1 MSTFFLRL
9 GRLVVRHPWPI
20 VVIWVVG
27 TLAAG
32 RLLPSLGS
40 QVNTSNS
47 AFLPATAPSV
57 KAASLAGPL
66 GIKKGVRQVVVVA
79 SRATGPLT
87 SSDRAA
93 ITREVAL
100 ARRLPR
106 VMSVRELETSAD
118 GRAAQVVIS
127 ASASQSNQEA
137 AKQLVAGIQA
147 TFGSARP
154 PSGLSLNVAGQVAT
168 AAADQAAAKST
179 SREVQLLS
187 ILFIVVLL
195 VIVYRSVLA
204 PVLTLLPAVFALAL
218 ASSLIGALGAVG
230 LQISQVTQVLLIV
243 LILGA
248 GTDYGLF
255 LVFRVREELGM
266 GQDPNEAIVRAL
278 SRVGESITASAG
290 TVILALL
297 TLLAATFG
305 MYHDLGVPL
314 AVGVAVMLLAGLT
327 LLPALLTIC
336 RQAAF
341 WPSKIRPGAVRRGL
355 WGRAAARVVA
365 RPRLTLIT
373 GVVVFGA
380 LAFAAT
386 GFRAA
391 GYGGTVTAPAGSD
404 AAKGDA
410 ALAQYFP
417 QTTASPTNLILQFAT
432 PVWTDPKALLQA
444 EKVITASREFNRLLG
459 PLDPNGQPLTPAE
472 LSGLHGSLGPAAAL
486 PPVPPA
492 TVTVQPALYDAYR
505 ATAPL
510 VSSNGLT
517 VQFEASLAAG
527 PASSTAA
534 LAEIPAVRATL
545 ARAARA
551 SRARRYGVAGE
562 AAALADVS
570 ALSNQDLLHVV
581 PLAVLAIALLLGL
594 VLRSLVAPV
603 YLIASVVLSYLAA
616 LGAAVLVFMD
626 LRGADGLTFL
636 LPFLMFI
643 FLLALGEDYNI
654 LVMTRIRDETARLP
668 LREAVIR
675 AIGLTGPTVTSAGL
689 VLAGTFTVLAFSGGS
704 GPNGSEIQDIGFGL
718 AIGILMDTF
727 LVRTL
732 LVPSTV
738 AILGRWNWWPSSKGR
753 AQPVVAGPPALDP

>member
-1 MSTFFLRL
+1 MSALFLGL

-20 VVIWVVG
+20 VVIWLVG
-27 TLAAG
+27 TLAAA

-57 KAASLAGPL
+57 EAANLASPL
-66 GIKKGVRQVVVVA
+66 GIKKDIRQVVVVA
-79 SRATGPLT
+79 SRAAGPLT
-87 SSDRAA
+87 AGDQAA
-93 ITREVAL
+93 IVREVAL
-100 ARRLPR
+100 TRRLPR
-106 VMSVRELETSAD
+106 VVSVRQLETSGNGQAV
-118 GRAAQVVIS
+118 QVLIS
-127 ASASQSNQEA
+127 ASMSQSNQVV
-137 AKQLVAGIQA
+137 AKELVNGIEA

-154 PSGLSLNVAGQVAT
+154 PSGLSFNVAGQVAT

-187 ILFIVVLL
+187 ILFIVILL
-195 VIVYRSVLA
+195 LFVYRSALA
-204 PVLTLLPAVFALAL
+204 PLVTLLPAVFALAL
-218 ASSLIGALGAVG
+218 ASGLIGALGAAGV
-230 LQISQVTQVLLIV
+230 QISQVTQVLLIV
-243 LILGA
+243 LVLGA

-255 LVFRVREELGM
+255 LVFRVREELRAG
-266 GQDPNEAIVRAL
+266 NEPDQAVANAL

-305 MYHDLGVPL
+305 LYHDLGVPL

-327 LLPALLTIC
+327 LLPALLTILGP
-336 RQAAF
+336 AVF
-341 WPSKIRPGAVRRGL
+341 WPSRVRPGPVRHGL

-365 RPRLTLIT
+365 RPRLTLT
-373 GVVVFGA
+373 AGVLVFGA
-380 LAFAAT
+380 LALAAT

-391 GYGGTVTAPAGSD
+391 GFGGATTAPAGSD
-404 AAKGDA
+404 AAQGNA
-410 ALAQYFP
+410 ILTRYFP
-417 QTTASPTNLILQFAT
+417 RTTINPTNLVLEFAA
-432 PVWTDPKALLQA
+432 PVWTDPGILVRA
-444 EKVITASREFNRLLG
+444 ERVLTASGEFRQLLG
-459 PLDPNGQPLTPAE
+459 PLDPNGTALTPAE
-472 LSGLHGSLGPAAAL
+472 LSSLHAGLGPAGSL
-486 PPVPPA
+486 PPVRPA
-492 TVTVQPALYDAYR
+492 ISTLSPALYSAYR

-510 VSSNGLT
+510 LSSNGLT
-517 VQFEASLAAG
+517 VQFEANLAAG

-534 LAEIPAVRATL
+534 MAAIPAIRATL
-545 ARAARA
+545 GRAARA
-551 SRARRYGVAGE
+551 SGARAYGVAGE

-570 ALSNQDLLHVV
+570 ALSNRDLLHVV
-581 PLAVLAIALLLGL
+581 PLAALAIALLLGL
-594 VLRSLVAPV
+594 VVRSLVAPL

-616 LGAAVLVFMD
+616 LGAAVLLFMD
-626 LRGADGLTFL
+626 IGGTSGLTFL

-654 LVMTRIRDETARLP
+654 LVMTRIREEAAELP

-689 VLAGTFTVLAFSGGS
+689 VLAGTFTVLAYSGGS
-704 GPNGSEIQDIGFGL
+704 GPNGSEIRDIGFGL

-738 AILGRWNWWPSSKGR
+738 AILGHWNWWPSSAGR
-753 AQPVVAGPPALDP
+753 APTLGRTPPR

>member
-1 MSTFFLRL
+1 MSTVFLRL

-20 VVIWVVG
+20 VVIWLVG

-32 RLLPSLGS
+32 RLLPSLAS
-40 QVNTSNS
+40 QVDTSNS
-47 AFLPATAPSV
+47 DFLPATAPSV
-57 KAASLAGPL
+57 RAASLAGPL
-66 GIKKGVRQVVVVA
+66 GIKKGVGQVVVVA
-79 SRATGPLT
+79 SRAAGPLT
-87 SSDRAA
+87 AGDQAA
-93 ITREVAL
+93 IAREVAL
-100 ARRLPR
+100 AER
-106 VMSVRELETSAD
+106 VPQVVSVRELAISPD

-127 ASASQSNQEA
+127 ATLSQSNQEA
-137 AKQLVAGIQA
+137 AKQLVASIQA
-147 TFGSARP
+147 TLGSARP
-154 PSGLSLNVAGQVAT
+154 PSGLSLDVAGQVAT

-195 VIVYRSVLA
+195 LIVYRSVLA
-204 PVLTLLPAVFALAL
+204 PLLTLLPAVFALAL
-218 ASSLIGALGAVG
+218 ASSLIGWLGAAG

-255 LVFRVREELGM
+255 LVFRVREELQT
-266 GQDPNEAIVRAL
+266 GQDPGEAIVGAL

-305 MYHDLGVPL
+305 LYHDLGVPL
-314 AVGVAVMLLAGLT
+314 AVGVAVMLMAGLT
-327 LLPALLTIC
+327 LLPALLAIFGK
-336 RQAAF
+336 AVF
-341 WPSKIRPGAVRRGL
+341 WPTQIRPGLVRPGL
-355 WGRAAARVVA
+355 WGRVAARVVA
-365 RPRLTLIT
+365 RPRLTLMT

-380 LAFAAT
+380 LAVAAT

-391 GYGGTVTAPAGSD
+391 GYQGTATAPIGTE

-410 ALAQYFP
+410 VLARYFP
-417 QTTASPTNLILQFAT
+417 QTAASPSNLILRFPT
-432 PVWTDPKALLQA
+432 SVWSDPEVLLRAQR
-444 EKVITASREFNRLLG
+444 VLSGSGEFKRLLG
-459 PLDPNGQPLTPAE
+459 PLDPNGKPLTPAE
-472 LSGLHGSLGPAAAL
+472 LSSLHTTLGPPGAL
-486 PPVPPA
+486 PPVSRAAVSLPPA
-492 TVTVQPALYDAYR
+492 IYNAYR

-510 VSSNGLT
+510 VSSSGRT

-534 LAEIPAVRATL
+534 MAEIPAVRATL

-551 SRARRYGVAGE
+551 SGATEYGVAGE

-594 VLRSLVAPV
+594 LLRSVVAPT

-616 LGAAVLVFMD
+616 LGAAVLVFID
-626 LRGADGLTFL
+626 LGGTTGLTFL

-654 LVMTRIRDETARLP
+654 LVITRIREENAGLP

-675 AIGLTGPTVTSAGL
+675 AIRLTGPTVTSAGL
-689 VLAGTFTVLAFSGGS
+689 VLAGTFAVLAFSGGS

-738 AILGRWNWWPSSKGR
+738 VIVGRWNWWPSSRGR
-753 AQPVVAGPPALDP
+753 APRDLTHSSTPTP

>member
-9 GRLVVRHPWPI
+9 GRLVVQHPWPI
-20 VVIWVVG
+20 VVIWLVG

-32 RLLPSLGS
+32 RLLPSLAS
-40 QVNTSNS
+40 QVDTSNS

-57 KAASLAGPL
+57 RAASLAGPL
-66 GIKKGVRQVVVVA
+66 GIRRGVRQVVVVA
-79 SRATGPLT
+79 SHTAGPLT
-87 SSDRAA
+87 AGDQAA
-93 ITREVAL
+93 IAREVAL
-100 ARRLPR
+100 ARRVPR
-106 VMSVRELETSAD
+106 VVSVRELAISAV

-127 ASASQSNQEA
+127 ATLPQSNQQA
-137 AKQLVAGIQA
+137 ARQLVAGIEA

-154 PSGLSLNVAGQVAT
+154 PSGLSLNVAGQLAT
-168 AAADQAAAKST
+168 AAADQAAVKST

-195 VIVYRSVLA
+195 LIVYRSVLA
-204 PVLTLLPAVFALAL
+204 PLVTLLPAVFALAL
-218 ASSLIGALGAVG
+218 ASSLIGALGAAG

-255 LVFRVREELGM
+255 LVFRVREELRA
-266 GQDPNEAIVRAL
+266 GQDPDQAIVGAL
-278 SRVGESITASAG
+278 SRVGESISASAG

-314 AVGVAVMLLAGLT
+314 AVGVAVMLVAGLT
-327 LLPALLTIC
+327 LLPALLAIFG
-336 RQAAF
+336 RAVF
-341 WPSKIRPGAVRRGL
+341 WPTKVRPGAVRPGL
-355 WGRAAARVVA
+355 WGRTAARVVS
-365 RPRLTLIT
+365 RPRVTLMI

-380 LAFAAT
+380 LAVAAT

-391 GYGGTVTAPAGSD
+391 GFGGTVAAPPGTD
-404 AAKGDA
+404 AARGDA
-410 ALAQYFP
+410 VLARYFP
-417 QTTASPTNLILQFAT
+417 QTVANPTDLILQFGT
-432 PVWTDPKALLQA
+432 SVWSHPGVLLPA
-444 EKVITASREFNRLLG
+444 EKVLTGSREFRHLLG

-472 LSGLHGSLGPAAAL
+472 LSSLHAGLGPPGDL
-486 PPVPPA
+486 PPVPRTA
-492 TVTVQPALYDAYR
+492 VTTPPALYNAYR
-505 ATAPL
+505 AAAPL
-510 VSSNGLT
+510 VSASGRT

-534 LAEIPAVRATL
+534 MAQIPAVRATL

-551 SRARRYGVAGE
+551 SGARKYGVAGE

-570 ALSNQDLLHVV
+570 SLSNQDLLHVV

-603 YLIASVVLSYLAA
+603 YLIASVVISYLAA
-616 LGAAVLVFMD
+616 LGAAVLVFMN
-626 LRGADGLTFL
+626 LGGAAGLTFL

-654 LVMTRIRDETARLP
+654 LVMTRIRDETAALP

-675 AIGLTGPTVTSAGL
+675 AMKLTGPTVTSAGL
-689 VLAGTFTVLAFSGGS
+689 VLAGTFAVLAFSGGS
-704 GPNGSEIQDIGFGL
+704 GPNGPEIQDIGFGL

-738 AILGRWNWWPSSKGR
+738 VILGRWNWWPSSKGR
-753 AQPVVAGPPALDP
+753 TQPST